1 MKRQHIWVILL
12 VSIGWSC
19 QNEDINVNL
28 PETESIESRA
38 LYDNGYV
45 EWDNTYYLNYKY
57 GSDNLETNKLPV
69 PWASGSSHS
78 LGIPEDWIDRNL
90 TNSDPNKRIYS
101 HANGWEMVYSNLLE
115 IGASNKYFALYNKYT
130 GKLRMFFYAL
140 NGSSSSNNSATF
152 AGFQVKG
159 SSLLNFTYTNPQ
171 AMNYKPSVATYV
183 FAPKCDFG
191 AALDASAISG
201 DVHLL
206 PGLPYASNNWYGLE
220 LECAYDETTSA
231 TNSLA
236 IKLWSADITV
246 SNSEGEAVGDIVGNV
261 STTYSN
267 VPAFDLSLSLSN
279 DNSSSISVTQTINN
293 GGIILGDKLAE
304 EISKGEPFFTSIWNK
319 ISLELPSIA
328 AKGVQQGVNALFT
341 GGASLVT
348 DWAGK
353 LVNSIFGWGET
364 ETMSALSEVKLKSNS
379 TISLNTTST
388 TTAPGWGE
396 IKDLPLPGYG
406 ESLALYNK
414 KLGVW
419 NIRNT
424 PVIKVDM
431 NTKSYFDDSGAIP
444 AAVIIG
450 EIPVEWDITYTLI
463 LQPIEIVVNPEVLNE
478 FTIQNIKKEIAF
490 MDGLK
495 DITTTVQP
503 YGLYNDSKLYAST
516 TTTYLKIFENKPFIN
531 LNGYDSSISFDLP
544 LEEKM
549 QQIENNMYCRVSFE
563 LKHKTTSKTIGFS
576 KYFKV
581 DAIKGTHTHL
591 DYNLNN

>member
-1 MKRQHIWVILL
+1 MKKNYLWIALL

-19 QNEDINVNL
+19 QNEEIGINL
-28 PETESIESRA
+28 PETENMKSRA

-45 EWDNTYYLNYKY
+45 EWDNTLYLNYKY

-69 PWASGSSHS
+69 PWASGTSHS
-78 LGIPEDWIDRNL
+78 MGIPGDWFDRNL
-90 TNSDPNKRIYS
+90 MDSDPTKRVYS
-101 HANGWEMVYSNLLE
+101 HVNGWEMVYSNLLE
-115 IGASNKYFALYNKYT
+115 VGASNKYFALYNKYT

-140 NGSSSSNNSATF
+140 NGSSSSNSSATF

-171 AMNYKPSVATYV
+171 AMDYKPSVATYV
-183 FAPKCDFG
+183 FAPECDFG
-191 AALDASAISG
+191 AALNKLKIS
-201 DVHLL
+201 DSTYLL
-206 PGLPYASNNWYGLE
+206 PGLTYASNNWYGLE
-220 LECAYDETTSA
+220 LECAYDETTST

-236 IKLWSADITV
+236 IKLWSADITM
-246 SNSEGEAVGDIVGNV
+246 SSSEGETIGEIVGNI

-267 VPAFDLSLSLSN
+267 TPAFDLSLSLSN
-279 DNSSSISVTQTINN
+279 ENKSSVSVTQTVNN

-304 EISKGEPFFTSIWNK
+304 EIIKGEPFFTGIWNK

-341 GGASLVT
+341 GSASLLT

-379 TISLNTTST
+379 TISLNTIST

-419 NIRNT
+419 NIRT
-424 PVIKVDM
+424 APVVNVDM
-431 NTKSYFDDSGAIP
+431 NTTSYFNNSGIAP
-444 AAVIIG
+444 AAIIIG
-450 EIPVEWDITYTLI
+450 QTPIDWEAKYNLS
-463 LQPIEIVVNPEVLNE
+463 LQPIDLVVNPEVLKD
-478 FTIQNIKKEIAF
+478 FTVQNVNRDLVF
-490 MDGLK
+490 TNDFTGV
-495 DITTTVQP
+495 TVTPQP
-503 YGLYNDSKLYAST
+503 YGIYNDMYLYIGAGT
-516 TTTYLKIFENKPFIN
+516 TGVSAIDRHGLIE
-531 LNGYDSSISFDLP
+531 LNGYDPDTSFEQGWLNKIEEIS
-544 LEEKM
+544 
-549 QQIENNMYCRVSFE
+549 NNVYCRVSFQ
-563 LKHKTTSKTIGFS
+563 LKHKTTSETIGFS

-581 DAIKGTHTHL
+581 NPIKGTHSHT
-591 DYNLNN
+591 DVNN